1 MTTSTIKAERKI
13 ALPTRYPALTMTS
26 ALSQVMVT
34 VSPPVSPRVVARIL
48 MTQKPSV
55 TSGTLVSWNFTSLL
69 IRPDVTNFGRPAV
82 TNFGRTRMLGPGPKT
97 AYFSMRA
104 DAAAKQKRPANM
116 PGPRLQSPYRHL
128 PKSVARTTTGLVRR
142 VYEEVNV
149 EQRHWA
155 ECPIRP
161 MEARRA
167 RTK

>member
-55 TSGTLVSWNFTSLL
+55 TFGTLVSWNFTSLL

-82 TNFGRTRMLGPGPKT
+82 TNFGRTRMLSPG
-97 AYFSMRA
+97 S
-104 DAAAKQKRPANM
+104 
-116 PGPRLQSPYRHL
+116 QSR
-128 PKSVARTTTGLVRR
+128 LVRVETR
-142 VYEEVNV
+142 EVAQPHSKALN
-149 EQRHWA
+149 EPRDA
-155 ECPIRP
+155 LE
-161 MEARRA
+161 
-167 RTK
+167 